1 MELTERS
8 FLVLGGWGLV
18 GTAICRKLLEYRP
31 KRLIVTSLRREEA
44 EEAVAKLRAEFP
56 DIPPETIQPA
66 WGNLFVRHEWK
77 DTPRSQLLADPETR
91 MELIRDILEELTPQ
105 MLEQS
110 ALYRLLVDTQPDG
123 VIDCINTATAIAYQ
137 DVYSSGLDLL
147 HQLEQGML
155 EQASVEHLLA
165 SLYIPQL
172 IRHIQIL
179 FHGLKDAGTAAY
191 IKIGTSGTG
200 GMGLNIPYTHSE
212 ERPSRVLLSKS
223 CVAGAHTLL
232 LFLMART
239 PHIGVVKEIKPAGL
253 IAWKRI
259 GYGEIYRKGQP
270 IPLYDMPVNQAL
282 SLQSPVTAETTA
294 AQPLG
299 KNLESVFIDT
309 GENGIFARSEFE
321 TVSTLQ
327 QMELV
332 TPEDIADAVIYE
344 LQGGNTGYDIIQALD
359 GAVLEPTY
367 RGGFLREYALRTL
380 KKLEEQ
386 HQCDSVAFELLGP
399 PRLSKLLYEA
409 YMLRRVARTP
419 QTVVEMESSSLQQAL
434 YELLQQDQQLRS
446 EILSI
451 GLAILLPDGTSYLRG
466 KELIVPHIKPGAS
479 LEVTPERL
487 EQWCYAGWIDL
498 RLQNVQKWQDRIRQ
512 IIEQVNAIPENDTSS
527 RYAFTRE
534 YWEHFRSLHPGK
546 LVAWILHFE
555 EGGWRMKG

>member
-1 MELTERS
+1 MS
-8 FLVLGGWGLV
+8 
-18 GTAICRKLLEYRP
+18 
-31 KRLIVTSLRREEA
+31 
-44 EEAVAKLRAEFP
+44 
-56 DIPPETIQPA
+56 
-66 WGNLFVRHEWK
+66 
-77 DTPRSQLLADPETR
+77 
-91 MELIRDILEELTPQ
+91 
-105 MLEQS
+105 
-110 ALYRLLVDTQPDG
+110 VD
-123 VIDCINTATAIAYQ
+123 
-137 DVYSSGLDLL
+137 
-147 HQLEQGML
+147 
-155 EQASVEHLLA
+155 
-165 SLYIPQL
+165 
-172 IRHIQIL
+172 
-179 FHGLKDAGTAAY
+179 
-191 IKIGTSGTG
+191 
-200 GMGLNIPYTHSE
+200 
-212 ERPSRVLLSKS
+212 
-223 CVAGAHTLL
+223 
-232 LFLMART
+232 
-239 PHIGVVKEIKPAGL
+239 
-253 IAWKRI
+253 
-259 GYGEIYRKGQP
+259 
-270 IPLYDMPVNQAL
+270 QAL

-327 QMELV
+327 QMEL
-332 TPEDIADAVIYE
+332 
-344 LQGGNTGYDIIQALD
+344 
-359 GAVLEPTY
+359 TY

-386 HQCDSVAFELLGP
+386 YQCDSIAFELLGP

-419 QTVVEMESSSLQQAL
+419 QAVIEMESAALQQAL

-446 EILSI
+446 AILSI

-466 KELIVPHIKPGAS
+466 KELIVPHIKAGAS